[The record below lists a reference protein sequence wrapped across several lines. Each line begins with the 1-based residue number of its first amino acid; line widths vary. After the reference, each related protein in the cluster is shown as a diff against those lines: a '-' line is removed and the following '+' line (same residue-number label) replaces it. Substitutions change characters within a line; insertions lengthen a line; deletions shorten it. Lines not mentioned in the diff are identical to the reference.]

1 MEKLG
6 FIMVHG
12 FGQKLVIFPDFAFK
26 ENKPEKCVL
35 RKSRRMKRLS
45 RRQKQD
51 FQKVEKLEFFERG

>member
-1 MEKLG
+1 
-6 FIMVHG
+6 MVHG

-51 FQKVEKLEFFERG
+51 FQKVEKLGFFERG